1 LFTLGAGVSTALL
14 NLWRQSPSRRGL
26 VLRRHSQSKFVG
38 MIEHLLSI
46 VWAVGA
52 VIAVIGSW
60 SALVP
65 VALACFILWLSR
77 SRSRRVSLPA
87 NA

>member
-1 LFTLGAGVSTALL
+1 
-14 NLWRQSPSRRGL
+14 
-26 VLRRHSQSKFVG
+26 

-60 SALVP
+60 SALIP
-65 VALACFILWLSR
+65 IALACVILWLSR
-77 SRSRRVSLPA
+77 SSGARISRPA